1 MIAGSAQ
8 RATGLRLPRLVEA
21 LDLVLL
27 WIERTRQRTQLASID
42 RSLLRDLGLSE
53 VDLDAE
59 CRKHFWQ

>member
-42 RSLLRDLGLSE
+42 RSLLQDLGLSE